1 MTSQRRIYVY
11 SEVLHQ
17 STQDVAWTS
26 RLVFIK
32 RTHSSDQ
39 LIGRFLFNFKGGH
52 KAVQK
57 MNAIC
62 TILRQEFRLKNLG
75 FTDVHPKRFATFQWR
90 VPHIVVL
97 IYRLLHAIYVDF
109 WLIYTATKATP
120 DSIPL
125 PWAAYLTSWTYFVLS
140 LYSTLHL
147 LVTLFETVCGSTPVT
162 TRRSTEE
169 HNLLFTE
176 HHSDSPLWASGEYLP
191 ISDDE
196 TDNMK
201 SSTGGIDE
209 INLQLHGINT
219 VIIVLE
225 HLLSA
230 VPVRLLHC
238 VYPIIFGLVYVI
250 FSAIYW
256 GVNHD
261 NVMYPGVLDWNS
273 PSKTVGIL
281 FLVALVVIP
290 FFHIAFFILHKLKLY
305 IHWRVSE
312 ESP

>member
-1 MTSQRRIYVY
+1 M
-11 SEVLHQ
+11 
-17 STQDVAWTS
+17 
-26 RLVFIK
+26 
-32 RTHSSDQ
+32 
-39 LIGRFLFNFKGGH
+39 
-52 KAVQK
+52 
-57 MNAIC
+57 
-62 TILRQEFRLKNLG
+62 
-75 FTDVHPKRFATFQWR
+75 
-90 VPHIVVL
+90 L

-176 HHSDSPLWASGEYLP
+176 HHSDSSLWASGEYLP

-196 TDNMK
+196 TDSGHVHVLQWYSRFVWILYNVISSSALMVTLMFFVFIWPDMK